1 MHPTSETL
9 SSTDAFSDHQQTRR
23 GMLRTAAVAAAAAG
37 LGSQAQAA
45 PMTKAG
51 STSRANGQFWPD
63 GIRLVISVSMQF
75 ESGAQSEHN
84 NGSPFPPM
92 DPKYPDLPART
103 WFEYGVREGVP
114 RMLDLWDKHGVKVT
128 SHMTGQ
134 AVERNPGLAKEIV
147 QRGHEAAAH
156 GQTWTP
162 HWTISPEEERISYQ
176 ANIDA
181 VLKATGTR
189 PVGYNA
195 FWLRGTPHTLSILQE
210 LGFTYHIDDL
220 SSDEPMTTQ
229 VNGKPFAIV
238 PYTLRMNDIGR
249 FGAEGPLTAQAFG
262 QELRDEFDQ
271 LYLESGVRR
280 RMMSISTHDRIAG
293 TPGRVKVLGEFLAY
307 AKRHPGVVFV
317 RKDQIARWALDM
329 PNVPGKTY

>member
-1 MHPTSETL
+1 MTIQNETRDIGRRSVL
-9 SSTDAFSDHQQTRR
+9 S
-23 GMLRTAAVAAAAAG
+23 GAAATVAAAALA
-37 LGSQAQAA
+37 
-45 PMTKAG
+45 
-51 STSRANGQFWPD
+51 STSGHAATARTRQPTAAGGGRFWPN
-63 GIRLVISVSMQF
+63 GARLVISVSMQF

-84 NGSPFPPM
+84 NGSPFPAM
-92 DPKYPDLPART
+92 DNQFPDLPART
-103 WFEYGVREGVP
+103 WFEYGVREGIP

-128 SHMTGQ
+128 SHMTGR
-134 AVERNPGLAKEIV
+134 AVERNPQLAREIV

-162 HWTISPEEERISYQ
+162 HWTISPEEERASYQ

-195 FWLRGTPHTLSILQE
+195 FWLRGTPHTLGLLQE
-210 LGFTYHIDDL
+210 LGFIYHIDDL
-220 SSDEPMTTQ
+220 SADEPMTTL

-249 FGAEGPLTAQAFG
+249 FGAEGPLTAAAFG
-262 QELRDEFDQ
+262 QELKDEFDQ
-271 LYLESGVRR
+271 LYLEAAGRR

-293 TPGRVKVLGEFLAY
+293 TPARVKRIGEFLAY
-307 AKRHPGVVFV
+307 AKQHPGVAFV
-317 RKDQIARWALDM
+317 RKDQIAQWALSM
-329 PNVPGKTY
+329 PNVPGKA

>member
-1 MHPTSETL
+1 MTARNEPL
-9 SSTDAFSDHQQTRR
+9 NIGRR
-23 GMLRTAAVAAAAAG
+23 SVLGGAAATVAATALAGTVSHAAAVRATAPAG
-37 LGSQAQAA
+37 
-45 PMTKAG
+45 AG
-51 STSRANGQFWPD
+51 RFWPN
-63 GIRLVISVSMQF
+63 GARLVISVSMQF
-75 ESGAQSEHN
+75 ESGAQSEHE

-92 DPKYPDLPART
+92 DQKFPDLPART
-103 WFEYGVREGVP
+103 WFEYGVREGIP

-134 AVERNPGLAKEIV
+134 AVERNAQLAKEIV

-162 HWTISPEEERISYQ
+162 HWTITPEEERASYQ

-181 VLKATGTR
+181 VVKATGTR

-195 FWLRGTPHTLSILQE
+195 FWLRGTPRTLGILQE

-220 SSDEPMTTQ
+220 SADEPMTTT
-229 VNGKPFAIV
+229 VNGRPFSIV

-262 QELRDEFDQ
+262 QELKDEFDQ
-271 LYLESGVRR
+271 LYAEAAGRR

-293 TPGRVKVLGEFLAY
+293 TPGRVKRMGEFLAY
-307 AKRHPGVVFV
+307 AKQRPGVAFV
-317 RKDQIARWALDM
+317 RKDQIAQWALSM
-329 PNVPGKTY
+329 TNVPNKV

>member
-1 MHPTSETL
+1 MTPDNEPRNIG
-9 SSTDAFSDHQQTRR
+9 RR
-23 GMLRTAAVAAAAAG
+23 SILGGVAATAAATAVAGTAG
-37 LGSQAQAA
+37 YTTPAHAQGAKPA
-45 PMTKAG
+45 SSG
-51 STSRANGQFWPD
+51 RFWPN
-63 GIRLVISVSMQF
+63 GARLVISVSMQF
-75 ESGAQSEHN
+75 ESGAQSEHE
-84 NGSPFPPM
+84 NGSPFPAM
-92 DPKYPDLPART
+92 DKKFPDLPART
-103 WFEYGVREGVP
+103 WFEYGVREGIP

-134 AVERNPGLAKEIV
+134 AVERNPQLAKEIV

-162 HWTISPEEERISYQ
+162 HWTITAEEERASYQ

-181 VLKATGTR
+181 VMKATGTR

-195 FWLRGTPHTLSILQE
+195 FWLRGTPRTLGILQE

-220 SSDEPMTTQ
+220 SADEPMTTM

-262 QELRDEFDQ
+262 QELKDEFDQ
-271 LYLESGVRR
+271 LYLEAGGRR

-293 TPGRVKVLGEFLAY
+293 TPGRVKAIGEFLAY
-307 AKRHPGVVFV
+307 AKKHPGVVFV
-317 RKDQIARWALDM
+317 RKDQIAQWALSM
-329 PNVPGKTY
+329 KNVPFKV

>member
-1 MHPTSETL
+1 MT
-9 SSTDAFSDHQQTRR
+9 QQVPNTAVLNNSRR
-23 GMLRTAAVAAAAAG
+23 SLLRGAAVAAAASTALIG
-37 LGSQAQAA
+37 AQAGA
-45 PMTKAG
+45 TTAKPATA
-51 STSRANGQFWPD
+51 RAKGQFWPD

-84 NGSPFPPM
+84 NGSPFPSM
-92 DPKYPDLPART
+92 DEKYPDLPART
-103 WFEYGVREGVP
+103 WFEYGVREGIP
-114 RMLDLWDKHGVKVT
+114 RMLDLWDKHGIKVT

-134 AVERNPGLAKEIV
+134 AVERNPKLAKEIV
-147 QRGHEAAAH
+147 DRGHEAAAH

-162 HWTISPEEERISYQ
+162 HWTISPEEERASYR

-181 VLKATGTR
+181 VMKATGTR

-195 FWLRGTPHTLSILQE
+195 FWLRGTPRTLPILQE

-220 SSDEPMTTQ
+220 SADEPMTTQ

-262 QELRDEFDQ
+262 QELKDEFDQ
-271 LYLESGVRR
+271 LYLESASRR

-307 AKRHPGVVFV
+307 AKKHSGVAFV
-317 RKDQIARWALDM
+317 RKDQIARWALEM
-329 PNVPGKTY
+329 PNVPSKSY